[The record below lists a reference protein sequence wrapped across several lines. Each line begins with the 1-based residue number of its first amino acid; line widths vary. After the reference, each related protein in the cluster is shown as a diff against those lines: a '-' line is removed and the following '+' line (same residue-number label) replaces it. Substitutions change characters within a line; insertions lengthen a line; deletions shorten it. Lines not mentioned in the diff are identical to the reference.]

1 MSYLHII
8 DSNPKVIDSTGIESG
23 TEKVK
28 NLWCLGSRQETTWG
42 LKMKV
47 YIANRKE
54 SIRSSFSRKK
64 DCTQ

>member
-23 TEKVK
+23 AEKVK
-28 NLWCLGSRQETTWG
+28 NLRCFGSRQETTWG

-47 YIANRKE
+47 YSADRKE

>member
-28 NLWCLGSRQETTWG
+28 NLWCFGSRQETTWG

-47 YIANRKE
+47 YAANRKE

-64 DCTQ
+64 EFTQ

>member
-28 NLWCLGSRQETTWG
+28 NRWCFGSRQETTWG

-47 YIANRKE
+47 YSADRKE
-54 SIRSSFSRKK
+54 SIRISFARKK